1 MKHDFD
7 EQELD
12 MALEGLFE
20 FIRQQNDNQVKMI
33 NPTRYRLMLQ
43 TAAQLTTLLK
53 KTTSEGELNI
63 TVNPTFNLGAITVE
77 LDDLTV
83 DDPLAFADLI
93 HRADNFEIYPL
104 TNGKIK
110 LDITFQSV
118 LKTIGKEF

>member
-1 MKHDFD
+1 MEKDFN
-7 EQELD
+7 ELELD
-12 MALEGLFE
+12 IALAGLFE
-20 FIRQQNDNQVKMI
+20 FIQQQPNNQVKTI
-33 NPTRYRLMLQ
+33 NPARYRLMLQ
-43 TAAQLTTLLK
+43 TAAKLTTLLK
-53 KTTSEGELNI
+53 KATDEGELNI

-77 LDDLTV
+77 LDDLSV

-118 LKTIGKEF
+118 LKTIGKEL

>member
-33 NPTRYRLMLQ
+33 NPTRYQLMLQ

>member
-20 FIRQQNDNQVKMI
+20 FIRQQSDNQVKMI
-33 NPTRYRLMLQ
+33 NPARYRLMLQ
-43 TAAQLTTLLK
+43 TAAQLTALLK
-53 KTTSEGELNI
+53 KTISEGELNI
-63 TVNPTFNLGAITVE
+63 HVNPTFNLGAISVE
-77 LDDLTV
+77 LDDLSV

-93 HRADNFEIYPL
+93 HRADNFEIFPL

-110 LDITFQSV
+110 LEITFQSV
-118 LKTIGKEF
+118 LKTIGKER